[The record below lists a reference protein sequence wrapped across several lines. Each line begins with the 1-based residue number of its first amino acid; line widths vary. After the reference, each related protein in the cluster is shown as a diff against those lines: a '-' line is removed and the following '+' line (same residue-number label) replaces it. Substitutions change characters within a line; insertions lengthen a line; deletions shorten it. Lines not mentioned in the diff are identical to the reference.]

1 MGFNFGAFLGSMGQT
16 IAERVKDQEKYV
28 NLLTDKALDV
38 GTQVY
43 LDKKKEVDSN
53 AKEIEKHMATLA
65 MTGLDGVTRFQIA
78 QGGSTAVTN
87 ALNQYNKLLEKNK
100 TADFNTFY
108 SVKNSEEFKDM
119 SDSEIISL
127 FVPKA
132 TYDPSIARQVL
143 KGRKVEGL
151 GGLFVADPA
160 ELLAEYETKAGLTTE
175 VGETRVAPALS
186 VNYEAMQAVLGK
198 EEKISFDT
206 QAEAKLHYQQKI
218 FDEQEKGDDANPILI
233 AGYEGKIEAIDKL
246 FTKDNEP
253 KDFDR
258 DKHLQSLGK
267 NIFSLQTQISDTVS
281 TPERVRLESE
291 LAKLTSERDFF
302 RKEKEE
308 EAQLTRA
315 PKDSPEI
322 SLQTAIERVQMDLV
336 DAVLAPTQNPEKIE
350 VLQKREKALLQRKAA
365 QTPDKP
371 LFTPTS
377 AQNYVESRKGSI
389 LGTLDFVQ
397 VGTMGEALKAKFGD
411 GTENY
416 HKFFGQMEGLLTGL
430 KESNKEFNNDPYLQI
445 EIGGVES
452 ELSSYIKQ
460 YSAKFSQYASP
471 SNKAA
476 VFKTVGK
483 EQVFDRY
490 VTPTDFDVLKQEA
503 AEGKYKIGDIVHAR
517 IPLSGGQY
525 GDYILVWTG
534 KDWRN

>member
-1 MGFNFGAFLGSMGQT
+1 MGFNFGAFLGGMGQT

-65 MTGLDGVTRFQIA
+65 MTGLDGATRFQIA

-132 TYDPSIARQVL
+132 TYDPSIARQDL

-218 FDEQEKGDDANPILI
+218 FDEQEKGDGANPILI

-246 FTKDNEP
+246 FTKDSKP

-267 NIFSLQTQISDTVS
+267 NIFSLQTKISDAVS
-281 TPERVRLESE
+281 APERVRLESE

-308 EAQLTRA
+308 EAAIGAAEKETSLETMLTG
-315 PKDSPEI
+315 I
-322 SLQTAIERVQMDLV
+322 GV
-336 DAVLAPTQNPEKIE
+336 KIVE
-350 VLQKREKALLQRKAA
+350 
-365 QTPDKP
+365 
-371 LFTPTS
+371 
-377 AQNYVESRKGSI
+377 AQNAGKPQSEIDKLIKQRNFI
-389 LGTLDFVQ
+389 LKERDAQAKKEEKDTFGPAGALSYINSTAGTAFSS
-397 VGTMGEALKAKFGD
+397 EKYAKTVTPFSERMKWEFGD
-411 GTENY
+411 GREQYPSFFTKMENVVAQLRKSNELY
-416 HKFFGQMEGLLTGL
+416 RSPTLESETNKYIALSFDAEISNYIEKFGSKQKPDGSFQDYI
-430 KESNKEFNNDPYLQI
+430 KEF
-445 EIGGVES
+445 
-452 ELSSYIKQ
+452 
-460 YSAKFSQYASP
+460 P
-471 SNKAA
+471 SFEDAAKAA
-476 VFKTVGK
+476 SEKRL
-483 EQVFDRY
+483 Q
-490 VTPTDFDVLKQEA
+490 P
-503 AEGKYKIGDIVHAR
+503 GDIIR
-517 IPLSGGQY
+517 YRTPDGQI
-525 GDYILVWTG
+525 GIDVWTG
-534 KDWRN
+534 KQFK